1 MEWKIVTQN
10 LPTSAGTFD
19 VDLTG
24 FGTADAALFLTNTAT
39 EDSVTAHANL
49 GIGAVDSAGNQ
60 WSVSL
65 DARDNVTL
73 PTTGT
78 EDVEASTVV
87 HTTGKCV
94 VHSEGGS
101 GSSGTV
107 VGEASLDSIT
117 TDKITLDSSA
127 DAFDSAFQLTTIA
140 IKDVTNAHVG
150 TSYVDCGAVGNTTD
164 ITLAFDPDVL
174 IVVHDLA
181 SISYFPN
188 QWATSLG
195 LVTLGDSST
204 QVSHASY
211 QRGSVD
217 NQQTQSQGGYFTRR
231 GGKIIAAGQ
240 WPGLVFSRIPGGTG
254 FRVTHE
260 DGSTSDPNTARIS
273 YLALKFDGEAYVGTT
288 SPPQTTGNLVTTSPG
303 FQPEGLL
310 VLGTAY
316 HNNASSGPDGSGH
329 SSWHAGVGSV
339 GVSTGI
345 ETDRS
350 LSYSMEDYAAT
361 TNTSSGTSSN
371 ILHVLD
377 DEGAAYSVG
386 SLASFDSTGFTL
398 TMSTNPTEGPGILG
412 YLAWRT
418 ITAASAPGEEEST
431 EASTAGSTDNL
442 KSLNATTELE
452 AVNIMLTAVGS
463 SPVSDLT
470 GGAEVAIAKNIL
482 TETRREVL
490 SRGWAFNYE
499 TKVTLQA
506 NSDDEIL
513 LAENV
518 LRIDGTDGYNTSLDL
533 VQRGTK
539 LYDRKNHT
547 YKVTEKVTADVIYN
561 FTWSLLPEVCRRY
574 IMIRAARVFADR
586 VIGYGVQ
593 HQYTL
598 GDEYQALTD
607 LKDAEGDTADHNML
621 TGNWDV
627 VRVLH
632 RRSPSGD
639 VSF

>member
-10 LPTSAGTFD
+10 LPTVAGTFD
-19 VDLTG
+19 VDLTD
-24 FGTADAALFLTNTAT
+24 FGTAQAALFLTNTAT

-107 VGEASLDSIT
+107 VGEATLDSIA
-117 TDKITLDSSA
+117 TDKITLDSTA
-127 DAFDSAFQLTTIA
+127 DAFDSAFQLTTVA
-140 IKDVTNAHVG
+140 IKDATNTHVG
-150 TSYVDCGAVGNTTD
+150 TSYIDCGAVGNTTD
-164 ITLAFDPDVL
+164 ITLSFDPDIL

-181 SISYFPN
+181 TISYFPN
-188 QWATSLG
+188 SWAASLG

-217 NQQTQSQGGYFTRR
+217 NQQTQSQGGFFTRR

-273 YLALKFDGEAYVGTT
+273 YLAIQFDGEAYVGTT
-288 SPPQTTGNLVTTSPG
+288 SPPQTTGDLVTTSPG
-303 FQPEGLL
+303 FQPEGLM
-310 VLGTAY
+310 VLGTGY

-329 SSWHAGVGSV
+329 SSWHAGVGSI
-339 GVSTGI
+339 GVSTGF

-350 LSYSMEDYAAT
+350 LSYSMEDYAST
-361 TNTSSGTSSN
+361 TNTSSGTSSS

-386 SLASFDSTGFTL
+386 SLASFDSSGFTL
-398 TMSTNPTEGPGILG
+398 SMTTSPTEGPGILG

-418 ITAASAPGEEEST
+418 TVVASSPGEEESG
-431 EASTAGSTDNL
+431 ESSTTGSTNNL
-442 KSLNATTELE
+442 KSVNATTELE

-463 SPVSDLT
+463 SPTSSLT
-470 GGAEVAIAKNIL
+470 GGAEVSMAKNIL
-482 TETRREVL
+482 LETRRAVL
-490 SRGWAFNYE
+490 SQGWAFNYE
-499 TKVTLQA
+499 TEVTMTP
-506 NSDDEIL
+506 SDSQIT

-518 LRIDGTDGYNTSLDL
+518 FRIDASPGKNTNLDL
-533 VQRGTK
+533 VQRGTQ

-547 YKVTEKVTADVIYN
+547 YTITDEVTVDVIYN
-561 FTWSLLPEVCRRY
+561 LEWSELPEVARRY
-574 IMIRAARVFADR
+574 ILIRATRVFADR
-586 VIGYGVQ
+586 VIGYSPQ
-593 HQYTL
+593 HAYNMQ
-598 GDEYQALTD
+598 DEYQALAD
-607 LKDAEGDTADHNML
+607 LKDADGDTADHSML
-621 TGNWDV
+621 TGNYSVYRV
-627 VRVLH
+627 VNRQ
-632 RRSPSGD
+632 SPLNQLGS
-639 VSF
+639 